1 MTIMKKYLK
10 PVTELI
16 KVNTLYNICSMSLS
30 TDPAQWPACA
40 PKNFS
45 DEEEDDDCQWT
56 LGGF

>member
-1 MTIMKKYLK
+1 MRKYLK

-45 DEEEDDDCQWT
+45 DEEGDDDCQWT